1 MRLKIIYLGLFVLLM
16 GVLLIWLWNAWLQSE
31 QDALDETKRQLT
43 EMGLAL
49 RLDELLGP
57 EVPNDQNAAYLYEKA
72 FDTLLDYED
81 DEPTRKTSQ

>member
-1 MRLKIIYLGLFVLLM
+1 
-16 GVLLIWLWNAWLQSE
+16 
-31 QDALDETKRQLT
+31 
-43 EMGLAL
+43 MGLAL

-81 DEPTRKTSQ
+81 DSQLALVMYDKLPEEELKKPFR